1 LNLIP
6 AELNRR
12 LSDLVRDRIAAD
24 GSLIAGRSAFWRL
37 VGVGFLSLGLG
48 TAVGIGFYGYSYVM
62 RNSDNIR
69 TLSSTFAKALNEAHL
84 QAVAEGRVEIDP
96 HELALAKGQTVS
108 IDSNSRVLLDPS
120 ARVLAD
126 GELQVQ
132 VPSISVPRAS
142 RPQGGPVVPTI
153 TNFEVF
159 KSVPFEKG
167 TVMTGWVFLTSTQR
181 SPTAQH
187 CYYTESAETSE
198 VHIDLALGTDGRRE
212 TPKTKPKDFDL
223 DAAFDRC
230 VWFKSE

>member
-6 AELNRR
+6 TSLNRR
-12 LSDLVRDRIAAD
+12 LADVIQDRIAAD

-37 VGVGFLSLGLG
+37 IGVGFLSLGLG
-48 TAVGIGFYGYSYVM
+48 TAVGIGFYGYSYVT

-69 TLSSTFAKALNEAHL
+69 SLSSTFSKALNEIQL
-84 QAVAEGRVEIDP
+84 RAVADGRVEIEP

-108 IDSNSRVLLDPS
+108 IDPSSRVLLDPS

-132 VPSISVPRAS
+132 VPSISVPRVS

-159 KSVPFEKG
+159 KSVPFDKG
-167 TVMTGWVFLTSTQR
+167 MVMTGWMFLTSIQR

-187 CYYTESAETSE
+187 CYFTESADTPE
-198 VHIDLALGTDGRRE
+198 VHIDLDIGTDGRRE
-212 TPKTKPKDFDL
+212 MPKTKPKDFDL
-223 DAAFDRC
+223 GAAFDRC